1 MTPELDDQGLVGGRC
16 AACHRPHF
24 PQAPACPW
32 CGTDDPAPVRLSDQG
47 TVWAATVVT
56 AAPPGYTGE
65 VPYGFG
71 VVELPADGLRVVT
84 RFTGPVAPG
93 DPVRYTV
100 APIDD
105 ATTTWAFAPDPTADD
120 PAADPAAEAAQA
132 EGAA

>member
-1 MTPELDDQGLVGGRC
+1 MTPEFDDQGLVGGRC
-16 AACHRPHF
+16 AACHRAHF

-56 AAPPGYTGE
+56 AAPPGYTGP

-71 VVELPADGLRVVT
+71 VVELPADSLRIVT

-100 APIDD
+100 ATIDGD
-105 ATTTWAFAPDPTADD
+105 GDAATTTWAFTPTNP
-120 PAADPAAEAAQA
+120 PAEPEDAR
-132 EGAA
+132 